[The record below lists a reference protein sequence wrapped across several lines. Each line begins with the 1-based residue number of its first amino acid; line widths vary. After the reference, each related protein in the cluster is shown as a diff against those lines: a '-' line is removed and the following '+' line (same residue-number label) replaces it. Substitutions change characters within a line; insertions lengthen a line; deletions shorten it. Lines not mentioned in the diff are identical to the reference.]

1 MFILK
6 CVTYILYVYILKKK
20 QPNVSLFLQL
30 LSDTER
36 TPMDLLK
43 DRHIYRPRHLVYEK
57 DVFDLTEK
65 VDGYVCSRF
74 PKKFLSDNYC
84 VLRIIHL
91 RCKPERTLKEQRTLT
106 IC

>member
-6 CVTYILYVYILKKK
+6 CVTEIQYVYILTFFTF
-20 QPNVSLFLQL
+20 VSLFLQL

-57 DVFDLTEK
+57 DVFNLTEK

-74 PKKFLSDNYC
+74 PKKFLSDNRC
-84 VLRIIHL
+84 VLSVIRL
-91 RCKPERTLKEQRTLT
+91 TCKPKCTLKEQKTLT